1 MRQPSVKRQDQIK
14 GVIFKTLVL
23 ASAATVIFFGIK
35 HGTKFWGN
43 ENAPVK
49 DPTEQTETVKP
60 EDTSNPIINHY
71 HYYYNNTYTCDE
83 DCPCRT
89 EDGGKKEDDKKEEDD
104 KKKEEDDKKEEETK
118 PTEKPGIDIEQVTTP
133 TTTPTTPTTPP
144 ESSEETTTT
153 TPTTPTGPTE
163 ETTPETTTPSEE
175 QKLPGIG
182 INGPEIPMEPGR

>member
-1 MRQPSVKRQDQIK
+1 MV
-14 GVIFKTLVL
+14 TVL
-23 ASAATVIFFGIK
+23 I
-35 HGTKFWGN
+35 GN
-43 ENAPVK
+43 EDTPVK

-71 HYYYNNTYTCDE
+71 HYYYNTYTCDE

-133 TTTPTTPTTPP
+133 TTTPTGP
-144 ESSEETTTT
+144 SEETTT
-153 TPTTPTGPTE
+153 TTPTGPTE
-163 ETTPETTTPSEE
+163 ETTTETTTPSEE